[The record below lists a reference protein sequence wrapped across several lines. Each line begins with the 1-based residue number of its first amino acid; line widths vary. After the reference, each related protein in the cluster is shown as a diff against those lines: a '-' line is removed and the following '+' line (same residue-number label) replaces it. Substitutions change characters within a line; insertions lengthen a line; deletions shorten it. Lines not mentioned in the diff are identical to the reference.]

1 MLKQRIREE
10 EKTVEQKKKDWRRK
24 SVQQRR
30 GKRVS
35 GEGLPLEV
43 DNKRGRERDVSIKV
57 KQYKHNIADGKR
69 QSVQQENSERVTR
82 QKRSFADGEKDRV
95 FMGFNL

>member
-1 MLKQRIREE
+1 M
-10 EKTVEQKKKDWRRK
+10 
-24 SVQQRR
+24 QQRR

-35 GEGLPLEV
+35 GEGLPWEV
-43 DNKRGRERDVSIKV
+43 DNKRGRERDVSYKV
-57 KQYKHNIADGKR
+57 KQYEHKIADGKR
-69 QSVQQENSERVTR
+69 QSVQQENGKRVTR